1 MDQNGWVD
9 AREQSRVQ
17 RGENNVHIDEDRP
30 PAFGERDK
38 LLVETGNSR
47 SSQLAGICPLVAHD
61 DLVTGRIVPGEPW
74 ITIKPMSNLNG
85 NAERSFSTLTKLR
98 LVSIPSNVDRDEG
111 RVCIAFLATRPG
123 YDVRDVAGD
132 RRGIPGVRLE
142 RCNFG
147 WGQRRD
153 DTFVIQRQ
161 SKVGRDGDASV
172 HRLGNEGG

>member
-1 MDQNGWVD
+1 MRSGEAPVDQNGRVD

-17 RGENNVHIDEDRP
+17 RGENDVHIDEDRP
-30 PAFGERDK
+30 PVFRERDK
-38 LLVETGNSR
+38 LLVEARNSC

-74 ITIKPMSNLNG
+74 ITIKPMSNLKG

-123 YDVRDVAGD
+123 YDVSQAIVAAYQVYGLNAA
-132 RRGIPGVRLE
+132 ISAGVS
-142 RCNFG
+142 G
-147 WGQRRD
+147 VM
-153 DTFVIQRQ
+153 TP
-161 SKVGRDGDASV
+161 S
-172 HRLGNEGG
+172 